1 VLVLPGFLA
10 SDAST
15 TPLRSYLR
23 RLGYHV
29 HGWGLGRN
37 VGPFKLILLGMRDRL
52 DELAH
57 SHRRPVTIIGW
68 SLGGIFSR
76 ELARERP
83 EAVRQ
88 VITLGSP
95 FRLTRHGP
103 TRARWVF
110 ERLTHLHVDPSELP
124 LPEHTRNAVPV
135 PASAVYSRSDGI
147 VPWLTCVEAVGH
159 QRENIEVRG
168 SHCGLGHNPA
178 VVWAVADRL
187 AQVAPSWRPFRPP
200 AWLRHLYPRPVAG
213 PTADAVTLAS

>member
-1 VLVLPGFLA
+1 M
-10 SDAST
+10 
-15 TPLRSYLR
+15 
-23 RLGYHV
+23 
-29 HGWGLGRN
+29 
-37 VGPFKLILLGMRDRL
+37 GMRDRL
-52 DELAH
+52 DELAR

-95 FRLTRHGP
+95 FRLTRYGP

-124 LPEHTRNAVPV
+124 PPEHTRDALPV

-159 QRENIEVRG
+159 
-168 SHCGLGHNPA
+168 
-178 VVWAVADRL
+178 
-187 AQVAPSWRPFRPP
+187 
-200 AWLRHLYPRPVAG
+200 
-213 PTADAVTLAS
+213 

>member
-1 VLVLPGFLA
+1 M
-10 SDAST
+10 
-15 TPLRSYLR
+15 
-23 RLGYHV
+23 
-29 HGWGLGRN
+29 
-37 VGPFKLILLGMRDRL
+37 GMRDRL
-52 DELAH
+52 DELAR

-95 FRLTRHGP
+95 FRLTRYGP

-124 LPEHTRNAVPV
+124 PPEHTRDALPV

-159 QRENIEVRG
+159 QRESIEVRG

-178 VVWAVADRL
+178 VAWAVADRL

-200 AWLRHLYPRPVAG
+200 PGCAIFTPGRWPAPPRTP
-213 PTADAVTLAS
+213 